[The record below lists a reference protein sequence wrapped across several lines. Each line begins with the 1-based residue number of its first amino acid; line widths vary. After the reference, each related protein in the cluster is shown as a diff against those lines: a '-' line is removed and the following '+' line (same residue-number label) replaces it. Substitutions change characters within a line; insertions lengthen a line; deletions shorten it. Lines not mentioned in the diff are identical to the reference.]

1 MKKKKNECVKSSQR
15 SAKRNPKEQFIRKH
29 RLWHTTRTDSK
40 FKLNQA
46 NEQEED
52 NIKNKKQ
59 KINGDIDDVM
69 LVRCVAMQMQ
79 MI

>member
-1 MKKKKNECVKSSQR
+1 M
-15 SAKRNPKEQFIRKH
+15 
-29 RLWHTTRTDSK
+29 
-40 FKLNQA
+40 NQA

-69 LVRCVAMQMQ
+69 LVRCVAMQM
-79 MI
+79 